1 MAQTRTDGSLEGR
14 TLFHTVMPL
23 TAALAASFTAGSAMS
38 MLVQLYLK
46 SRGCSTLIIGL
57 STSALSLGTFLGTLT
72 FGALSDRFPRKPLLV
87 VALLGGM
94 GTMATLALLP
104 PPPGVL
110 AAVFARA
117 AFGTGLGT
125 VAMAIVSG
133 MSRAA
138 QRGRNLSY
146 VSASRSLGLMLG
158 KLGGGF
164 LLAYLGFRGSFA
176 VLAALPLLGLFF
188 VLPLPETGG
197 RRWRKRASL
206 AMVFRHG
213 LGGLFL
219 GALLRQLGT
228 NGFFSLVYVYMD
240 TLRIPAELMGAV
252 SALNSGLQVLGMLL
266 FGHLADRIG
275 RRKVFLTGFSLSIL
289 VPLIFA
295 SSRGPG
301 GMALGFL
308 TLGIAFSSLYIG
320 STAYIGDVIPLERQ
334 GEMLGLFESS
344 RALGG
349 LLGPVLAGALARV
362 FGLRGMFLVMA
373 GVIAL
378 GFLLVL
384 LCQRVTP
391 SGH

>member
-1 MAQTRTDGSLEGR
+1 
-14 TLFHTVMPL
+14 
-23 TAALAASFTAGSAMS
+23 MS

>member
-1 MAQTRTDGSLEGR
+1 MAQARTNDYLEGR
-14 TLFHTVMPL
+14 ALLRTAMPL

-72 FGALSDRFPRKPLLV
+72 FGSLSDRYPHKPLLV
-87 VALLGGM
+87 AALLGGI

-125 VAMAIVSG
+125 TAMAIVSG
-133 MSRAA
+133 VSRAA

-146 VSASRSLGLMLG
+146 ISASRSLGLMLG

-164 LLAYLGFRGSFA
+164 LLAYLGFQGSFA
-176 VLAALPLLGLFF
+176 VLAALPLLGLLLVF
-188 VLPLPETGG
+188 PLPETGT
-197 RRWRKRASL
+197 RRQRRRAPL
-206 AMVFRHG
+206 AVAFHHG

-228 NGFFSLVYVYMD
+228 NGSFSLVYVYMD
-240 TLRIPAELMGAV
+240 ALGVPAGLMGAV
-252 SALNSGLQVLGMLL
+252 SALNSGLQVLGMLI
-266 FGHLADRIG
+266 FGRLADRVG
-275 RRKVFLTGFSLSIL
+275 RRKIFTAGFFLSIL

-349 LLGPVLAGALARV
+349 FLGPILAGVVSRA

-378 GFLLVL
+378 GFSLVL
-384 LCQRVTP
+384 LCRRVTP
-391 SGH
+391 SGR

>member
-1 MAQTRTDGSLEGR
+1 MAQKLTNGSLGGR
-14 TLFHTVMPL
+14 AIYHLVMPL
-23 TAALAASFTAGSAMS
+23 AAALAASFTAGSAVG
-38 MLVQLYLK
+38 MLMQLYLK

-57 STSALSLGTFLGTLT
+57 SSSAISLGTFLGTLA
-72 FGALSDRFPRKPLLV
+72 FGFLSDRFPRKPLLMA
-87 VALLGGM
+87 ALLGGM
-94 GTMATLALLP
+94 GTVATLALLP
-104 PPPGVL
+104 PPSGAL

-117 AFGTGLGT
+117 FFSMGLST
-125 VAMAIVSG
+125 VAMSIVSG
-133 MSRAA
+133 VSRAA
-138 QRGRNLSY
+138 QRGRNLSF

-164 LLAYLGFRGSFA
+164 LLAYLGFRWSFA
-176 VLAALPLLGLFF
+176 ALAVLPLLGVFF
-188 VLPLPETGG
+188 VLALPETGA
-197 RRWRKRASL
+197 RRQKRSSQIA
-206 AMVFRHG
+206 VFRHG

-228 NGFFSLVYVYMD
+228 NGFFSLIYVYMD
-240 TLRIPAELMGAV
+240 TLGIPPELMGSV
-252 SALNSGLQVLGMLL
+252 SALNSGLQVLGMLV

-275 RRKVFLTGFSLSIL
+275 RRRVFLTGFFLSIL

-295 SSRGPG
+295 FSRGPG

-349 LLGPVLAGALARV
+349 FLGPILAGAISRA
-362 FGLRGMFLVMA
+362 FGLRTMFLCMA
-373 GVIAL
+373 GVIAV
-378 GFLLVL
+378 GFMLVFF
-384 LCQRVTP
+384 RP
-391 SGH
+391 ASSSRH